1 MWLILMRKLFFG
13 PKNFCFCK
21 FPPNCSKL
29 KKKLVQ
35 LNVAQFVEK
44 TLLDRKEIDDFLK
57 TISKQEKM
65 LVQLAYFDE
74 KNNFFDVKCF
84 NFFQF
89 LQKCFKTLEK
99 LSFSH
104 MAHFDEKILIK
115 EIILVNPQ
123 KYFKTPEKIKLAI

>member
-1 MWLILMRKLFFG
+1 M
-13 PKNFCFCK
+13 
-21 FPPNCSKL
+21 
-29 KKKLVQ
+29 
-35 LNVAQFVEK
+35 AQFLQK
-44 TLLDRKEIDDFLK
+44 TLLDRKEIDDFLQ

-74 KNNFFDVKCF
+74 KNPFFDVKCF
-84 NFFQF
+84 NFFLF